1 MNAGFERQ
9 DGMVTKVGAMRLIE
23 TEGFLDVIDRRTVDR
38 TVCPA
43 LEAFGLLEIGITR
56 AGGEWCFIRP
66 DPAFGLV
73 LVTISGKGLVVSDG
87 AWREAGEETACIM
100 PAGSPHGY
108 RVSPEVKEWH
118 YAWVRFEPGA
128 EYPGLFREP
137 GPWLAQ
143 AVSYSLRA
151 ANAGLLE
158 ETERRN
164 DPRLAAIWCDLIRA
178 SLVGLVKPSG
188 EDPRLVAMWA
198 KVGAR
203 LAGEWDV
210 EEMAAEACVGREH
223 LRRLCQKYHGCS
235 PRRRLAM
242 LRLRKSCELLLLTN
256 ETIEVIAEKVGYGDA
271 ISFSK
276 AFAKEFGLPPSKY
289 REKEKV
295 AARNHGID

>member
-1 MNAGFERQ
+1 
-9 DGMVTKVGAMRLIE
+9 MRLIE

-38 TVCPA
+38 AACPA
-43 LEAFGLLEIGITR
+43 LEEFGLLEIGITR
-56 AGGEWCFIRP
+56 AAGEWCFIRP

-73 LVTISGKGLVVSDG
+73 LVTIAGKGLVVSDG
-87 AWREAGEETACIM
+87 AWREAGEESAYIM

-108 RVSPEVKEWH
+108 RVLPKVKEWH

-128 EYPGLFREP
+128 AYPGLFRKS
-137 GPWLAQ
+137 GPWLAK

-178 SLVGLVKPSG
+178 ALVGLVTPSG
-188 EDPRLVAMWA
+188 EDPRLVTMWSA
-198 KVGAR
+198 VGSR
-203 LAGEWDV
+203 LDKAWDV
-210 EEMAAEACVGREH
+210 EEMAAKAHMAREH
-223 LRRLCQKYHGCS
+223 LRRLCQKHHGCS

-256 ETIEVIAEKVGYGDA
+256 EPTEVIAVKVGYGDA
-271 ISFSK
+271 FSFSK
-276 AFAKEFGLPPSKY
+276 AFTKEFGLPPSKY

-295 AARNHGID
+295 AARTDGFD